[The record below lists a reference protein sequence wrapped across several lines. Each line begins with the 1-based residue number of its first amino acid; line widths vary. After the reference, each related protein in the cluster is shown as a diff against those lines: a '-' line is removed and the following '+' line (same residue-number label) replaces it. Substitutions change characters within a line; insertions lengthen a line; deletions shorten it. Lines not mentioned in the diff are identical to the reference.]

1 MKIWFFSTVSEFQRL
16 DKVPLS
22 ETIADVINWIS
33 YDKVSGMYPRH
44 WANEYTVTW
53 ITTPL
58 VSQVVSNS
66 LLSGDLIDSLAYRA
80 FKIIFDVRALY
91 VSFGEGCTMAGVQ
104 RLEWCLVSSPI
115 FQQGFQCF
123 TFVKNKK
130 RTRIH
135 VHCCHFIHKSV
146 IPWIHFIKR
155 CFSNT
160 VFTFYVYQNFEIYLY
175 VLINHVLLIVMIA
188 QCRRKVTR

>member
-33 YDKVSGMYPRH
+33 YDIVSGMYPRH

-135 VHCCHFIHKSV
+135 VHCSV
-146 IPWIHFIKR
+146 ILFISQSSHGFISLKDASLIQ
-155 CFSNT
+155 FLLFM
-160 VFTFYVYQNFEIYLY
+160 FTKILKYICMFWSIMYY
-175 VLINHVLLIVMIA
+175 
-188 QCRRKVTR
+188 